1 MKNNG
6 LQWFERMAD
15 VMFSDRF
22 QAKAIISTFGTLGVV
37 CLIGALWNPWQ
48 LMFAGMCAVMVL
60 CGFSELK
67 KQLHN
72 CGFCQI
78 NQSTLVNSIHIKSVR
93 IEKDCHRSITLDNE
107 ECLIVNRRY
116 RSFLK
121 DQV

>member
-22 QAKAIISTFGTLGVV
+22 QAKAIIATFGTLGVV

-48 LMFAGMCAVMVL
+48 LMLAGISAAMVV

-67 KQLHN
+67 
-72 CGFCQI
+72 
-78 NQSTLVNSIHIKSVR
+78 NSRK
-93 IEKDCHRSITLDNE
+93 
-107 ECLIVNRRY
+107 
-116 RSFLK
+116 
-121 DQV
+121 